1 METDWNTESENAIHA
16 SFWYYPREG
25 VEDEGDEGDAFQ
37 TDQFVHS
44 DINGSRRTPSVE
56 KYAPLQ
62 AKPSSQEVFDIVDA
76 NVMVVSVDV
85 DGGDL
90 VKSINGEVALHQ
102 ELVIVLMGGSHDIW
116 ERSC

>member
-1 METDWNTESENAIHA
+1 
-16 SFWYYPREG
+16 
-25 VEDEGDEGDAFQ
+25 
-37 TDQFVHS
+37 
-44 DINGSRRTPSVE
+44 
-56 KYAPLQ
+56 
-62 AKPSSQEVFDIVDA
+62 
-76 NVMVVSVDV
+76 MVVSVDV